1 MSELDWLED
10 FSDCLKDMMRKRD
23 ISGRKLA
30 REIGVSHSTISRYM
44 DGKLIPSSVTL
55 FNIAN
60 VLECRITD
68 LCFIDEM
75 ITK

>member
-1 MSELDWLED
+1 MSESEWLED
-10 FSDCLKDMMRKRD
+10 FSDCLKDTMRKRD

-30 REIGVSHSTISRYM
+30 REIGVSQSTISRYM

-60 VLECRITD
+60 VLGCRITD

-75 ITK
+75 ISK